1 MLGGVVP
8 AGGPVVA
15 ETVPY
20 AVLDVGQEELK
31 CPVCH
36 WQFKTNYRLR
46 KAHGHPQ
53 GVWVPLL
60 FLPQVSDVLQDAKA
74 AQGCL

>member
-15 ETVPY
+15 GTVSY
-20 AVLDVGQEELK
+20 AVPDVGWEELK

-36 WQFKTNYRLR
+36 WQFKTNYSCEGTWTSTGGLGTP
-46 KAHGHPQ
+46 ALLATSLCHPT
-53 GVWVPLL
+53 
-60 FLPQVSDVLQDAKA
+60 K
-74 AQGCL
+74 C